1 MERIII
7 NFKNNDVELFSIA
20 IFANDSNPNDGLTT
34 VVFKINGTFNV
45 ITEAEIE
52 NVSILNTKF
61 EKVIKC
67 ASEIYSAKINTNDE
81 DYIKALNNNL
91 QYKLVD
97 AVAEYA
103 GHHYIS
109 VTGIKIDKL
118 FELGSSDYCK
128 YTVYKDPAARNRKL
142 YDMMLVKNDGGK
154 PSKTFITVHSDGD
167 IHIKSNGMGVDLPL
181 MGTDQFIGDK
191 EFLDMSPEDKV
202 EYIKKFSML
211 LSKRYDIVL
220 VD

>member
-34 VVFKINGTFNV
+34 VIFNTNGTFNV

-81 DYIKALNNNL
+81 DYINALNNNL

>member
-7 NFKNNDVELFSIA
+7 DFKNNDVELFTIS
-20 IFANDSNPNDGLTT
+20 IFANDSDASDGVTNII
-34 VVFKINGTFNV
+34 FKNGGTFNV
-45 ITEAEIE
+45 VTAAEIE
-52 NVSILNTKF
+52 QISILNTRF

-67 ASEIYSAKINTNDE
+67 ASEIYSAKINTNNE
-81 DYIKALNNNL
+81 DYIKALKNNL

-97 AVAEYA
+97 AVSEYA

-109 VTGIKIDKL
+109 VTGIEINKL
-118 FELGSSDYCK
+118 FELGAPDYCK

-142 YDMMLVKNDGGK
+142 FDMMLVKNDGGK

-181 MGTDQFIGDK
+181 MGMDQFIGDQN
-191 EFLDMSPEDKV
+191 FLTMSPEDKT

-211 LSKRYDIVL
+211 LSKRYDIVF
-220 VD
+220 D

>member
-7 NFKNNDVELFSIA
+7 DFKNNDVELFTIS
-20 IFANDSNPNDGLTT
+20 IFANDSNDSDGVTIII
-34 VVFKINGTFNV
+34 FKNGGTFNV
-45 ITEAEIE
+45 ITAAEIE
-52 NVSILNTKF
+52 HISILNTKF

-67 ASEIYSAKINTNDE
+67 ASEIYTAKINTNNE
-81 DYIKALNNNL
+81 DYIKALKNNL

-118 FELGSSDYCK
+118 FELGASDYCK
-128 YTVYKDPAARNRKL
+128 YTVYKDPAACNRKL
-142 YDMMLVKNDGGK
+142 FDMMLVKNDDGK

-211 LSKRYDIVL
+211 LSKRFDVEL
-220 VD
+220 KD

>member
-7 NFKNNDVELFSIA
+7 DFKNNNVELFTIS
-20 IFANDSNPNDGLTT
+20 IFANDSDATDGVTT
-34 VVFKINGTFNV
+34 IIFKNGGTFNV
-45 ITEAEIE
+45 ITAAEIE

-67 ASEIYSAKINTNDE
+67 ASEIYTTKINTNNE
-81 DYIKALNNNL
+81 DYIKALKNNL

-109 VTGIKIDKL
+109 VTGIEIDKL
-118 FELGSSDYCK
+118 FELSTSDYCK
-128 YTVYKDPAARNRKL
+128 YTLYKDPMTHNRKI

-154 PSKTFITVHSDGD
+154 PSKTFITVYSNGD
-167 IHIKSNGMGVDLPL
+167 IYIKSNGIGVDLPL

-211 LSKRYDIVL
+211 LSKRFDIVL

>member
-7 NFKNNDVELFSIA
+7 DFKNNDVELFTIS
-20 IFANDSNPNDGLTT
+20 IFANDSDASDGVTNII
-34 VVFKINGTFNV
+34 FKNGGTFNV
-45 ITEAEIE
+45 VTAAEIE
-52 NVSILNTKF
+52 QISILNTRF

-67 ASEIYSAKINTNDE
+67 ASEIYSAKINTNNE
-81 DYIKALNNNL
+81 DYIKALKNNL

-109 VTGIKIDKL
+109 VTGIEINKL
-118 FELGSSDYCK
+118 FELGASDYCK

-142 YDMMLVKNDGGK
+142 FDMMLVKNDGGK

-211 LSKRYDIVL
+211 LSKRFDVEL
-220 VD
+220 KD

>member
-1 MERIII
+1 MERIVID
-7 NFKNNDVELFSIA
+7 FKNNDVELFSIA

-34 VVFKINGTFNV
+34 VIFKINGTFNV

-52 NVSILNTKF
+52 NVSILNAKF

-97 AVAEYA
+97 AVAEYV

-128 YTVYKDPAARNRKL
+128 YTVYKDPAAHNRKL

-202 EYIKKFSML
+202 EYIKKFRML

>member
-1 MERIII
+1 MERIVID
-7 NFKNNDVELFSIA
+7 FKNNNVELFSIA
-20 IFANDSNPNDGLTT
+20 IFANDSDASDGVTNII
-34 VVFKINGTFNV
+34 FKTNGTFNV

-52 NVSILNTKF
+52 NVSILNAKF

-128 YTVYKDPAARNRKL
+128 YTVYKDPAARNRKV
-142 YDMMLVKNDGGK
+142 YDMMLVKNDGGN

-181 MGTDQFIGDK
+181 MSTDQFIGDK

-202 EYIKKFSML
+202 EYIKKFSIL
-211 LSKRYDIVL
+211 LSKRFDVEL
-220 VD
+220 KD

>member
-7 NFKNNDVELFSIA
+7 NFKNNDVELFTIS
-20 IFANDSNPNDGLTT
+20 IFANDSDSTDGVTNII
-34 VVFKINGTFNV
+34 FKNGGVFNV
-45 ITEAEIE
+45 ITAAEIE
-52 NVSILNTKF
+52 HISILNTKF

-67 ASEIYSAKINTNDE
+67 ASEIYTAKINTNNE
-81 DYIKALNNNL
+81 DYIKALKNNL

-109 VTGIKIDKL
+109 VTGIEIDKL
-118 FELGSSDYCK
+118 FELGNSDYCK
-128 YTVYKDPAARNRKL
+128 YTVYKDPATRNKKM

-154 PSKTFITVHSDGD
+154 PSKTFIMVHSDGD

-181 MGTDQFIGDK
+181 MGMDQFIGDQN
-191 EFLDMSPEDKV
+191 FLNMSPEDKV

>member
-1 MERIII
+1 MERIVI

-20 IFANDSNPNDGLTT
+20 IFANDSNPIDGLTT
-34 VVFKINGTFNV
+34 VIFKTNGTFNV

-52 NVSILNTKF
+52 NVSIINTKF

-167 IHIKSNGMGVDLPL
+167 IHIKSNDMGVDLPL

>member
-1 MERIII
+1 MERIVIC
-7 NFKNNDVELFSIA
+7 FKNDSVELFTITV
-20 IFANDSNPNDGLTT
+20 FANDSDPHAGATT
-34 VVFKINGTFNV
+34 IIFKTNGTFNV
-45 ITEAEIE
+45 ITAAEIE
-52 NVSILNTKF
+52 QISILNTKF

-67 ASEIYSAKINTNDE
+67 ASEIHAAKINTNNE
-81 DYIKALNNNL
+81 DYIKALTNNL
-91 QYKLVD
+91 QHKLVD

-154 PSKTFITVHSDGD
+154 PSKTFITVHSNGD

-211 LSKRYDIVL
+211 LSKRFDMEL
-220 VD
+220 KD

>member
-7 NFKNNDVELFSIA
+7 NFKNNDVELFTIS
-20 IFANDSNPNDGLTT
+20 IFANDSDSTDGVTNII
-34 VVFKINGTFNV
+34 FKNGGTFNV
-45 ITEAEIE
+45 VTAAEIE
-52 NVSILNTKF
+52 HISILNTKF

-67 ASEIYSAKINTNDE
+67 ASEIYSAKINTNNE
-81 DYIKALNNNL
+81 DYIKALKNNL

-103 GHHYIS
+103 GHHYIG
-109 VTGIKIDKL
+109 VTGIEINKL

-167 IHIKSNGMGVDLPL
+167 IHITSNGMGVDLPL

-191 EFLDMSPEDKV
+191 EFLDMSPEDKA

-211 LSKRYDIVL
+211 LSKRFDVEL
-220 VD
+220 KD

>member
-34 VVFKINGTFNV
+34 VIFKTNGTFNI

-67 ASEIYSAKINTNDE
+67 ASEIYTTKINTNNE
-81 DYIKALNNNL
+81 DYIKALKNNL

-109 VTGIKIDKL
+109 VTGIEINKL
-118 FELGSSDYCK
+118 FELGTSDYCK

-154 PSKTFITVHSDGD
+154 PSKTFITVYSDGD

-220 VD
+220 ED

>member
-7 NFKNNDVELFSIA
+7 DFKNNDVELFTIS
-20 IFANDSNPNDGLTT
+20 IFANDSNDSDGLTT
-34 VVFKINGTFNV
+34 VVFKTNGTFNV

-128 YTVYKDPAARNRKL
+128 YTVYKDPAAHNRKL
-142 YDMMLVKNDGGK
+142 FDMMLVKNDGGK

-181 MGTDQFIGDK
+181 MGTDQFISDK

-211 LSKRYDIVL
+211 LSKRFDVEL
-220 VD
+220 KD